1 MSQDCP
7 GFGGGIGGLGDRTS
21 YHDVGCTGGDGFF
34 RSHDA
39 CLISVSSAG
48 RAHSRS
54 DDYEL
59 VLTFPDGRQEVEKY
73 QDPHMLIERSQR
85 LQETLRK
92 QGWAPPTNVR
102 VPGSRIP
109 SAAG

>member
-1 MSQDCP
+1 MLWFFERDAARLLYEIRRQ
-7 GFGGGIGGLGDRTS
+7 
-21 YHDVGCTGGDGFF
+21 VDG
-34 RSHDA
+34 
-39 CLISVSSAG
+39 
-48 RAHSRS
+48 

-73 QDPHMLIERSQR
+73 QDPHALIERSQH

-92 QGWAPPTNVR
+92 QGWAPPTSVR
-102 VPGSRIP
+102 VPARIP